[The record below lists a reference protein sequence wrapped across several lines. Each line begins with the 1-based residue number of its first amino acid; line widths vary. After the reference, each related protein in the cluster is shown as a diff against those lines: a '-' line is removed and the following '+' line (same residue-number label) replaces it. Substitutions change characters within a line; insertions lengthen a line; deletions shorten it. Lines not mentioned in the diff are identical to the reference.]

1 MLTTRIWSE
10 ACEPISIEEFSG
22 NDTVKQEVQKWALEW
37 TRGKTQ
43 KPLIFYGP
51 TGVGKTTLARV
62 IAKQMDWQLVETNAS
77 DVRTADALNKL
88 ISVAS
93 GVSSLYGGLRL
104 VVVDEIDACF
114 DRGQIPEV
122 ARILKAPGGPLILI
136 ADDYWD
142 PKLAP
147 LRLLAKAL
155 EFKKVNASAVEDCLN
170 SALEKMNA
178 STSEATVKGIAKG
191 CGGDLRAALVDLQA
205 NCIGSRAEI
214 TTWSGGFREREQSV
228 FTAVQNLFKAND
240 YTSAIRA
247 SDGIDDDLDMFIKW
261 LEENI
266 PLEYDDKQEQAIA
279 FDKVSRAS
287 VFQARIFRR
296 QNYVF
301 LRYARAISHA
311 GVALAKSKPYSKFVK
326 YQFPGVIKQLSAS
339 KITRGMFDATAKKI
353 ALKTHCSKS
362 QAKSDLPL
370 IAQVSGFETYFELSE
385 DETKFVK
392 NLAAK
397 K

>member
-22 NDTVKQEVQKWALEW
+22 NDTVKIEVQKWALEW

-122 ARILKAPGGPLILI
+122 ARILKNPGGPLILI

-178 STSEATVKGIAKG
+178 TASETTVKGIAKG

-205 NCIGSRAEI
+205 NCIGSRTQI
-214 TTWSGGFREREQSV
+214 TTWSGGFREREQSIY
-228 FTAVQNLFKAND
+228 TAVQNLFKATD
-240 YTSAIRA
+240 YNSAIHA

-266 PLEYDDKQEQAIA
+266 PLEYDVLSEQASA
-279 FDKVSRAS
+279 MERVSRAS
-287 VFQARIFRR
+287 VFQARIYRR

-311 GVALAKSKPYSKFVK
+311 GVALSKSKPYGKFVK

-339 KITRGMFDATAKKI
+339 KITRGMMDAVASKV
-353 ALKTHCSKS
+353 ALKTHCSKK

-370 IAQVSGFETYFELSE
+370 IAQASGFETYFELSE
-385 DETKFVK
+385 DETKFAK

>member
-1 MLTTRIWSE
+1 MSVNRIWSE
-10 ACEPISIEEFSG
+10 ACEPTSIEEFSG
-22 NDTVKQEVQKWALEW
+22 NDTVKIEVQKWALEW

-62 IAKQMDWQLVETNAS
+62 IAKQMDWQIVETNAS

-114 DRGQIPEV
+114 DRGQVPEI
-122 ARILKAPGGPLILI
+122 ARILKSPGGPLILI

-147 LRLLAKAL
+147 LRLLVKGL

-170 SALEKMNA
+170 SALEKMQ
-178 STSEATVKGIAKG
+178 STCNETTVKNIAKG

-205 NCIGSRAEI
+205 NCIGARAEG
-214 TTWSGGFREREQSV
+214 TTWNSYREREQSV
-228 FTAVQNLFKAND
+228 FTAVQNLFKATD
-240 YTSAIRA
+240 YNTAIHA

-266 PLEYDDKQEQAIA
+266 PLEYDIPSEQAA
-279 FDKVSRAS
+279 AMERVSRAS

-296 QNYVF
+296 QNYIF

-311 GVALAKSKPYSKFVK
+311 GVALAKAKPYSKFVK

-339 KITRGMFDATAKKI
+339 KITRGTFDAVVKKI
-353 ALKTHCSKS
+353 ALKTHCSKT
-362 QAKSDLPL
+362 QAKNDLPL
-370 IAQVSGFETYFELSE
+370 IAQVNGFENYFELTE
-385 DETKFVK
+385 DETKFAK
-392 NLAAK
+392 TLAAK